1 MNWRKHWGSFSGR
14 LKSPAQI
21 TGNAR
26 PKRSPLNLQIPSP
39 SFAGV
44 SLPINRK
51 ANGDRETGRSS
62 GLGSSHFVTFPKLAP
77 QWHLMIAPLTAAGP
91 LRLLSGFPVRSKC
104 ADTCPHTIP
113 LSVFSLF
120 LKVNFVNLKLYFCEQ
135 INLCVISS

>member
-1 MNWRKHWGSFSGR
+1 MQWGSFSGR
-14 LKSPAQI
+14 LKLRQEAPK
-21 TGNAR
+21 NAR

-39 SFAGV
+39 SFAGASV
-44 SLPINRK
+44 RK
-51 ANGDRETGRSS
+51 SYPDANGDRRTGRSS
-62 GLGSSHFVTFPKLAP
+62 GLGSSHFVSFPELRP
-77 QWHLMIAPLTAAGP
+77 SGVLTIVPLTAAGP
-91 LRLLSGFPVRSKC
+91 LRLLTGFPVRSKC